1 MGVYER
7 CPRYQNYNRSLLF
20 EPPPIPFS
28 PFSRHM
34 AQTIRKFH
42 GGKSHLSQQRYI
54 DKSPHSKGGETEIEI
69 LPH

>member
-7 CPRYQNYNRSLLF
+7 CPRYQNYNHSLLF
-20 EPPPIPFS
+20 EPPPILFS

-34 AQTIRKFH
+34 AQTIRQFH